1 VFAVDR
7 RLLGR
12 LEPVTKRV
20 LIVDPNAHAARLL
33 TDLMKALG
41 AREVVVES
49 TSAGAIKAASGLE
62 PGIIFTERSGPDLD
76 GETLARK
83 LRRSHLPC
91 RRAPIIM
98 VTAEATAT
106 TILGARDAG
115 VHEFLRK
122 PFTSADL
129 QRRVENV
136 ALKPRPWIE
145 AVEYVGPDRRRFNS
159 GEYTG
164 PAKRRSDRSQAGAE
178 GLADAK
184 DQAMRILASALDQ
197 FDRDPMQAVRAI
209 REQASVLKSVAL
221 KSASQTPLS
230 LAGAL
235 RRRRGCAPQRPRASP
250 SEASRRLA
258 PQSAERARARRHTGR
273 PAPPGSPD
281 RPSGDVP

>member
-1 VFAVDR
+1 MFAVDR

-41 AREVVVES
+41 AREIAVEA
-49 TSAGAIKAASGLE
+49 TEARALKTAAALE
-62 PGIIFTERSGPDLD
+62 PGIIFTERLGEGLD
-76 GETLARK
+76 GENFARR
-83 LRRSHLPC
+83 LRRSDLPC

-98 VTAEATAT
+98 ITAEATASI
-106 TILGARDAG
+106 ILGARDAG

-136 ALKPRPWIE
+136 ALKPRDWVE

-164 PAKRRSDRSQAGAE
+164 PGKRRSDRPTTAA
-178 GLADAK
+178 
-184 DQAMRILASALDQ
+184 QAMAA
-197 FDRDPMQAVRAI
+197 
-209 REQASVLKSVAL
+209 
-221 KSASQTPLS
+221 
-230 LAGAL
+230 
-235 RRRRGCAPQRPRASP
+235 
-250 SEASRRLA
+250 
-258 PQSAERARARRHTGR
+258 
-273 PAPPGSPD
+273 
-281 RPSGDVP
+281 